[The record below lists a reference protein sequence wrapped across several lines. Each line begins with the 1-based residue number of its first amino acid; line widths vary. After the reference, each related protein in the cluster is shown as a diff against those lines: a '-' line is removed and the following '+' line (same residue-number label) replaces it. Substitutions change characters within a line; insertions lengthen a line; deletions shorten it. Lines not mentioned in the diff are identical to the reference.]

1 MKESLNQH
9 ALARIASG
17 LATLD
22 DGFPQQRFIA
32 QGLQGIEGLELK
44 QRIDFIIELLGD
56 YLPADYPAA
65 AAILAEIPKVWDHGD
80 EADPLSSFAAWP
92 LIDYSARY
100 GLDYPEIALPLLAKL
115 TSLFSSEFA
124 IRPFIK
130 RYPDLCFD
138 HFHQWLSSKDEHVRR
153 LVSEGCRPR
162 LPWGMRLPQ
171 FIKDPLPVFALLEKL
186 KDDPSEYVRRSV
198 ANNLNDIS
206 KDNPQQVIERCQQ
219 WSHGVNK
226 QRQWVIR
233 HSLRSLVKAGDPAV
247 FPLLGYSAEPNVI
260 LQAFDLAQPQLLMG
274 ENQSIQ
280 AILCSGATASQ
291 RLVVDYAIH
300 HMKANGKQAAKVFK
314 WRNIELA
321 AGEQLTLQKKH
332 PFKPVTTRR
341 YYAGDHRVVILINGV
356 PYGEKSF
363 QLIL

>member
-1 MKESLNQH
+1 MKEGFNQH

-17 LATLD
+17 LAALD
-22 DGFPQQRFIA
+22 DSFPQQRFIA
-32 QGLQGIEGLELK
+32 RGLQGIEGLELK
-44 QRIDFIIELLGD
+44 QRVDFIIELLGD
-56 YLPADYPAA
+56 YLPADYPDA
-65 AAILAEIPKVWDHGD
+65 AAILVELPGVWDDGD
-80 EADPLSSFAAWP
+80 EADPLRTFAAWP

-100 GLDYPEIALPLLAKL
+100 GLDYPDIALPLLAKL
-115 TSLFSSEFA
+115 TALFSSEFA

-130 RYPDLCFD
+130 RYPDLCLD
-138 HFHQWLSSKDEHVRR
+138 HLRQWLSSDDEHIRR

-162 LPWGMRLPQ
+162 LPWGMRLSQ

-206 KDNPQQVIERCQQ
+206 KDNPQQVIECCQQ
-219 WSHGVNK
+219 WSYGANK
-226 QRQWVIR
+226 QRQWIIR
-233 HSLRSLVKAGDPAV
+233 HSLRSLIKAGNPAV
-247 FPLLGYSAEPNVI
+247 FPLLGYSAAPNVL
-260 LQAFDLAQPQLLMG
+260 LQAFDLAQPQLLMS
-274 ENQSIQ
+274 ESQSIQ
-280 AILCSGATASQ
+280 VTLCSGATASQ
-291 RLVVDYAIH
+291 RLVVDYAIY

-332 PFKPVTTRR
+332 VFKPITTRR

-356 PYGEKSF
+356 SYGEKIF